1 MLFCSKFYCF
11 CRMGAFA
18 IVIKYCADMTNSL
31 FFGEK
36 VGVNAFYFVHLR
48 CAYSDVVFNHEVGEL
63 EAVDKDYFDVLRLF
77 ACFQRT

>member
-1 MLFCSKFYCF
+1 
-11 CRMGAFA
+11 
-18 IVIKYCADMTNSL
+18 MTSCL

-36 VGVNAFYFVHLR
+36 VGVNAFYFVHLC